1 MEEINTTSSQF
12 SEFTDQADNSSKEN
26 LSTVGLNSISVIES
40 ELDSLYTGVG
50 LRDISYSCAVE
61 LRGSDVLDFL
71 HRISTNSV
79 KNLAKE
85 EVAKTIFTTEKGRI
99 IDTAVI
105 INLDEYQLL
114 VCSQDHQEKMMIW
127 LNKYVIS
134 DDVKINNINGKYTLL
149 EMLGPQADSFMTLIS
164 GNIVN
169 NINPNTIKIINTE
182 GIIFFLMKHFD
193 HNGQLIYWILADPVY
208 AQKLIRYMVENKGP
222 FNFNLIGEEAYS
234 HYRIENGI
242 PTAPNEINDL
252 YNPHE
257 VGLMNLV
264 NTTKGCYIGQ
274 EVIARLDT
282 YDKVQKSLCGFMFS
296 ESINDYEK
304 FVLFDESNV
313 EAGNITSTVYSYKFK
328 KHIGIGFVKRKY
340 FDEGVVLTA
349 KNADRNS
356 IKVTVKKLPFKK

>member
-12 SEFTDQADNSSKEN
+12 PDITDQAVNPSKEN
-26 LSTVGLNSISVIES
+26 LRTVGLNSISVIES
-40 ELDSLYTGVG
+40 EMNSLYTGVG
-50 LRDISYSCAVE
+50 MRDISSLCVIE
-61 LRGSDVLDFL
+61 LKGNDVLDFL

-79 KNLAKE
+79 KNMVKE

-99 IDTAVI
+99 IDTATI
-105 INLDEYQLL
+105 INLDENQLL
-114 VCSQDHQEKMMIW
+114 VCSQEHQEKMMMW
-127 LNKYVIS
+127 LHKYVIS

-149 EMLGPQADSFMTLIS
+149 EVLGPQTDSFMTLIS
-164 GNIVN
+164 GSIVN
-169 NINPNTIKIINTE
+169 NINPNTIKIINTD

-208 AQKLIRYMVENKGP
+208 AQKLIRYMIENKDP

-242 PTAPNEINDL
+242 PIAPNEINDL
-252 YNPHE
+252 HNPHE

-282 YDKVQKSLCGFMFS
+282 YDKVQKSLCGFTFS
-296 ESINDYEK
+296 ETINDYEK
-304 FVLFDESNV
+304 LVLFDESNV
-313 EAGNITSTVYSYKFK
+313 EAGNITSTVYSFKFK
-328 KHIGIGFVKRKY
+328 KHIGIGFVKCKY
-340 FDEGVVLTA
+340 FEEGTVLTA
-349 KNADRNS
+349 KNADRNP

>member
-50 LRDISYSCAVE
+50 LRDISYSCAME

-149 EMLGPQADSFMTLIS
+149 EVLGPQADSFMTLIS